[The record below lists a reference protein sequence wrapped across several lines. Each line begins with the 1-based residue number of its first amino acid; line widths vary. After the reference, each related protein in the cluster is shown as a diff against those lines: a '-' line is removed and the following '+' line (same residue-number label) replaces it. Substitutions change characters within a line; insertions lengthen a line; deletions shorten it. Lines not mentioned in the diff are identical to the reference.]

1 MNKYFKS
8 KLVRSYYAI
17 TKQGYFIVKILSIGI
32 GVEVYESSIFSDD
45 YIKDNFSKCTK
56 AEFEAAKKEAISK
69 L

>member
-1 MNKYFKS
+1 MNKYFKK

-17 TKQGYFIVKILSIGI
+17 TKDGYFHVKILSIGI

>member
-1 MNKYFKS
+1 MNKYFKN
-8 KLVRSYYAI
+8 KFVRSYYAI
-17 TKQGYFIVKILSIGI
+17 TKDGYFLVAILSVGI

-45 YIKDNFSKCTK
+45 YIKDNFIKCSK